1 MYQKRKRL
9 ENTLILF
16 LDIGSVLISSALAFW
31 LRFEKLW
38 GVQTHGDQLWQI
50 IYLCLLVVFVD
61 LFFDLNHHFFERGRG
76 SEFLS
81 VLRQAGLYSLFWIFL
96 LYVLHNADQLSRLV
110 FGYFILLNLMITYLV
125 HLGFK
130 EYMTQVFKYGK
141 YSNHMLLVT
150 TSDRVETILDQ
161 IREENEWSR
170 ILTGIIL
177 LDQTAVGG
185 DVNGY
190 PVVADFDTMMDYVI
204 HNKIDE
210 VFFACPE
217 EYRKDS
223 RIRSCLYDMEMMGII
238 VDIDIEAFD
247 LLNRGKK
254 TLNRVG
260 RYAVVTF
267 SRNIISTRG
276 KILKR
281 MLDIVGSL
289 VGMVIFAVATVF
301 VAPMIKL
308 ESSGPVFFG
317 QTRIGKNGRRFTF
330 YKFRSMYQDA
340 EQRKKELM
348 EQNEVHGLMFK
359 MKEDPRITRV
369 GHFIRRTSIDELP
382 QFWNVLKGD
391 MSLVG
396 TRPPTVDE
404 FERYEA
410 KHKCRLSMTPGL
422 TGMWQISGRSDIT
435 DFDEVVQLDMEYI
448 DNWNLLKDIKI
459 LFKTV
464 GVVFFGKG
472 SR

>member
-16 LDIGSVLISSALAFW
+16 LDISSVLMSSALAFW
-31 LRFEKLW
+31 LRFDKVW
-38 GVQTHGDQLWQI
+38 GVQMHGDQLWQI
-50 IYLCLLVVFVD
+50 IYLCLLVGFID
-61 LFFDLNHHFFERGRG
+61 LFFDQNHHFFERGWGR
-76 SEFLS
+76 EFFS
-81 VLRQAGLYSLFWIFL
+81 VLRQAVLYSLFWLLL
-96 LYVLHNADQLSRLV
+96 LYMLHSVNQLSRLV
-110 FGYFILLNLMITYLV
+110 FGYFVLLNLMITYLV

-130 EYMTQVFKYGK
+130 GYMIRVFKYGK
-141 YSNHMLLVT
+141 YSNHLLLLT
-150 TSDRVETILDQ
+150 TSERVEAILNNIKEQ
-161 IREENEWSR
+161 NEWSR
-170 ILTGIIL
+170 MLIGIIL
-177 LDQTAVGG
+177 LDQAGTGG
-185 DVNGY
+185 EVNGY
-190 PVVADFDTMMDYVI
+190 PVVADPDTMMDYVI
-204 HNKIDE
+204 HHKIDE
-210 VFFACPE
+210 VFLSCPE
-217 EYRKDS
+217 EYRRDLKLCS
-223 RIRSCLYDMEMMGII
+223 YLYDMEMMGIV

-247 LLNRGKK
+247 LLKNGKK

-260 RYAVVTF
+260 EYAVVAF

-276 KILKR
+276 KMLKR

-289 VGMVIFAVATVF
+289 VGMVIFAIATVF
-301 VAPMIKL
+301 VAPAIKL

-317 QTRIGKNGRRFTF
+317 QTRIGKNGQRFTF

-348 EQNEVHGLMFK
+348 VQNEVHGLMFK

-435 DFDEVVQLDMEYI
+435 DFDEVVRLDMEYI